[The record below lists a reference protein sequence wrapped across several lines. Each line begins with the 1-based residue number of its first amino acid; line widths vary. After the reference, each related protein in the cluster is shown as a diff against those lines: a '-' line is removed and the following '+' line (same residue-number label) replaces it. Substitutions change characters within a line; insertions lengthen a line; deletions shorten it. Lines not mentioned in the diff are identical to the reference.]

1 MAVLKYLGKDKKY
14 HALPIGESIDI
25 VQYDE
30 YSTDETIVGKWINGK
45 PIYRKV
51 IPFTFPSSSGLT
63 AFENVLPEDMEFL
76 VSIRGKSSDINQND
90 SNMDVFRDFP
100 FQLSSNDYV
109 SIYVNYRTITLYAG
123 SNVVSWNATN
133 SSVFIVEYTKST
145 DAENSFTTDM
155 ISAANSLD
163 DTVTEQEVDSCLTV

>member
-30 YSTDETIVGKWINGK
+30 YSTDEIIVGKWINGK

-51 IPFTFPSSSGLT
+51 IPFTFPSSSGST
-63 AFENVLPEDMEFL
+63 AFENVLPKDMEFL
-76 VSIRGKSSDINQND
+76 VSIRGKSSGINQEN

-100 FQLSSNDYV
+100 FYLSSNDYV
-109 SIYVNYRTITLYAG
+109 SIYINYRTITLYVG
-123 SNVVSWNATN
+123 SNVVAWNATN

>member
-63 AFENVLPEDMEFL
+63 AFENVLIWMYLEIFH
-76 VSIRGKSSDINQND
+76 
-90 SNMDVFRDFP
+90 F
-100 FQLSSNDYV
+100 
-109 SIYVNYRTITLYAG
+109 IYHQ
-123 SNVVSWNATN
+123 
-133 SSVFIVEYTKST
+133 
-145 DAENSFTTDM
+145 M
-155 ISAANSLD
+155 IMYQSM
-163 DTVTEQEVDSCLTV
+163 

>member
-51 IPFTFPSSSGLT
+51 IPFTFPTSSGLT
-63 AFENVLPEDMEFL
+63 EFKNVLPEDMEFL
-76 VSIRGKSSDINQND
+76 VSIRGKSSGINQYD

-100 FQLSSNDYV
+100 FYLSLDDYV
-109 SIYVNYRTITLYAG
+109 SIYVNYRTITLYAASG
-123 SNVVSWNATN
+123 VISWNATN

-163 DTVTEQEVDSCLTV
+163 DTVTEQEVDSCLTM